1 MKGLSKMSCDH
12 PDVVFTA
19 KSLKCSTHKR
29 CNGQCAPYNV
39 NCAKRVIAANKAWT
53 SMWQFSGFHS
63 YFFSFF
69 PPILSTL
76 FFSDFGEVSS
86 LQAVQGYDCN
96 DCSRGCLM
104 WGQSASPG
112 VLDPDHDGVDA
123 KGRLWF
129 CITRYYI
136 FWTIKQ
142 DQENNISITINTSLL
157 NFGFVNASLFFGLRS
172 NIVR

>member
-1 MKGLSKMSCDH
+1 MQLKGPSKMSCDH
-12 PDVVFTA
+12 PDVVFTP
-19 KSLKCSTHKR
+19 KNLKCSTHKR

-39 NCAKRVIAANKAWT
+39 NCAKRVIAATKAWT
-53 SMWQFSGFHS
+53 SMWQFPSFPS

-69 PPILSTL
+69 PPIFSTL
-76 FFSDFGEVSS
+76 FFSD
-86 LQAVQGYDCN
+86 
-96 DCSRGCLM
+96 M

-112 VLDPDHDGVDA
+112 VLDQDHDGVDA

-142 DQENNISITINTSLL
+142 DQENNTSININTSLR